1 MAAEAPARLV
11 GEDVVQA
18 RAHLAG
24 VGAAAHGF
32 AVGREDQR
40 LDALEVGAVDRLGE
54 AVMQTL
60 DGERRGDLADEA
72 AGVGEAG
79 LQRQAPAA
87 AHVVDGRPSPRAGA
101 R

>member
-1 MAAEAPARLV
+1 MAAKAAACLV

-18 RAHLAG
+18 RAHFAG

-32 AVGREDQR
+32 AVRRKDQR
-40 LDALEVGAVDRLGE
+40 LDALEVGAVDRLGK
-54 AVMQTL
+54 AMVQTL

-72 AGVGEAG
+72 AGVGEAR

-87 AHVVDGRPSPRAGA
+87 VHVV
-101 R
+101 